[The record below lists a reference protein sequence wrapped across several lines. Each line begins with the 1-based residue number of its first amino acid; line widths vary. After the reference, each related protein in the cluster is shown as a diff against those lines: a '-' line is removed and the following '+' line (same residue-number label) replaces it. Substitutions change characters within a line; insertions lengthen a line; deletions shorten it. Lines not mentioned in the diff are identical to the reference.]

1 MDRHRRRMLLA
12 LGLAPF
18 AAPTAVFAQ
27 AAPGGYLELNPP
39 LPVETR
45 GKIEVIEFFWYGCP
59 HCYDFEPL
67 IEPWA
72 GKLSS
77 DVQFRR
83 IPAVFNNPQWMFD
96 ARIFYAFEALGLVEK
111 LHRPLFDAIHRDRL
125 RTTNAESGPQLQMS
139 APMGE
144 WLRKHDVDPKKFDE
158 VMKSFTVQSK
168 TRRSAQL
175 SLAYRITGT
184 PAMAVQGRYTI
195 NLGDDVPTFA
205 AMLKTA
211 DYLIA
216 VVRKGMA
223 AKS

>member
-12 LGLAPF
+12 LGLAPL
-18 AAPTAVFAQ
+18 AAPVSALAQ
-27 AAPGGYLELNPP
+27 AKPDTYLVLNPP

-45 GKIEVIEFFWYGCP
+45 GKIEAIEFFWYGCP

-72 GKLSS
+72 KKLPS

-83 IPAVFNNPQWMFD
+83 IPAVFNNPQWTFD
-96 ARIFYAFEALGLVEK
+96 AQIFYAFEALGLVEK

-125 RTTNAESGPQLQMS
+125 RTNEPA
-139 APMGE
+139 AFDE
-144 WLRKHDVDPKKFDE
+144 WLRKHDVDPKKFDD
-158 VMKSFTVQSK
+158 VMKSFSVQSK

-184 PAMAVQGRYTI
+184 PAMAVQGTYTI
-195 NLGDDVPTFA
+195 NLSEEVPTFS
-205 AMLKTA
+205 AMLQTA
-211 DYLIA
+211 DYLIGVA
-216 VVRKGMA
+216 RKGMA
-223 AKS
+223 ART